1 MDAHRRRAWEPID
14 FFFDIPD
21 VDRPSAPVERGCHC
35 LLFGPE
41 GSGKT
46 TLLFQHAL
54 TVAKRDPDARVL
66 FVCRRDAVETSPPHL
81 SRSSADL
88 DAASRISMK
97 YLSSDVEL
105 CKLASVMHLLP
116 PDRLPTLIIVDN
128 FSGFFPSAPDDGGA
142 SRGGG
147 ATDPSDLR
155 DHRDRRQRELRVAR
169 AVAALHEC
177 ASSIR
182 RRPNA
187 HSHSDDADDADVD
200 PGGASFGLESDDR
213 NRGGFAA
220 SLDDVDR
227 LASSDDDD
235 GCLLLVAETTE
246 PGTDAP
252 PMAYLHQKWFT
263 CAMAVRAVGERD
275 AGCSFA
281 RGKQFEIARAW
292 RASGQSARGDET
304 MAIRFAVDNAGGV
317 VVPIGFV

>member
-1 MDAHRRRAWEPID
+1 MDVHRRRAWEPID

-66 FVCRRDAVETSPPHL
+66 FVCRRDAVENSPPHL
-81 SRSSADL
+81 SQSSADL

-116 PDRLPTLIIVDN
+116 PDRLPSLIIVDD
-128 FSGFFPSAPDDGGA
+128 FSGFFPSAPGDGA
-142 SRGGG
+142 AALGGG
-147 ATDPSDLR
+147 AMDASDHR
-155 DHRDRRQRELRVAR
+155 DHRDRRQREMRVAR

-177 ASSIR
+177 ASSVR
-182 RRPNA
+182 RRPNV
-187 HSHSDDADDADVD
+187 HSESDHQDGDRDAD
-200 PGGASFGLESDDR
+200 
-213 NRGGFAA
+213 RGGFSA
-220 SLDDVDR
+220 SFDDGARVTGDDDDDR
-227 LASSDDDD
+227 LAGDDDD

-252 PMAYLHQKWFT
+252 PMAYLHQKWFR
-263 CAMAVRAVGERD
+263 CAMVVRAVGERE
-275 AGCSFA
+275 AGCSLAFA

-292 RASGQSARGDET
+292 RASGRAARGDET

>member
-1 MDAHRRRAWEPID
+1 MDVHRRRAWEPID

-21 VDRPSAPVERGCHC
+21 VDRPSAPVERACHC

-81 SRSSADL
+81 SQSSVDH

-116 PDRLPTLIIVDN
+116 PGRLPSLIIVDD
-128 FSGFFPSAPDDGGA
+128 FSGFFPSAPGEGGA
-142 SRGGG
+142 ARGGV
-147 ATDPSDLR
+147 APDAP
-155 DHRDRRQRELRVAR
+155 DHVDRRDRRLREMRVAR

-182 RRPNA
+182 RRPNV
-187 HSHSDDADDADVD
+187 HLFGSESNDPNGDGDAD
-200 PGGASFGLESDDR
+200 
-213 NRGGFAA
+213 RGGFAA
-220 SLDDVDR
+220 SADDVARVDDDDR
-227 LASSDDDD
+227 FAVEDDD
-235 GCLLLVAETTE
+235 GCLLLVAETVE

-252 PMAYLHQKWFT
+252 PMAYVHQKWFK
-263 CAMAVRAVGERD
+263 CAMAVRAVGERE
-275 AGCSFA
+275 AELAFA

-292 RASGQSARGDET
+292 RASGRAARGDEAT
-304 MAIRFAVDNAGGV
+304 AIRFAVDHGGGV